1 MSSSGARLGALLVV
15 FTIACGRDEADR
27 LYFEA
32 LQGDK
37 VGKPCEELIGLVDRA
52 IALEPDRA
60 SYYQHRAGYR
70 IGLGNL
76 AGAKADLDRAITLTD
91 QPYLRYERAIVACKS
106 GRCADA
112 LPDLDAAITA
122 QPDNTQFYRVRAI
135 ARVAAG
141 MPEKALEDGERMVVQ
156 MPQHGESYYARGIAR
171 LALGHGPQALA
182 DLDTTL
188 KLRPDLVYPLVSRA
202 EAYQKMGDSA
212 RAAAD
217 RAEAARRSE
226 GDGGC
231 RGCGVCSDPLH
242 P

>member
-1 MSSSGARLGALLVV
+1 MVG
-15 FTIACGRDEADR
+15 CGFRDEADR

-32 LQGDK
+32 LAGDK
-37 VGKPCEELIGLVDRA
+37 VGKPCEEMVLLLDRA
-52 IALEPDRA
+52 IALRQDSA

-70 IGLGNL
+70 IGMNDLP
-76 AGAKADLDRAITLTD
+76 GAKADIDRAIALSD
-91 QPYLRYERAIVACKS
+91 RPYLRYERAIIACKS
-106 GRCADA
+106 GRCPEA
-112 LPDLDAAITA
+112 LSDLDAAIAA
-122 QPDNTQFYRVRAI
+122 QPENTQFYRVRAI

-141 MPEKALEDGERMVVQ
+141 MPEKALEDGERMVAQ

-171 LALGHGPQALA
+171 LALGQAQAALA

-202 EAYQKMGDSA
+202 DAYQKIGDAA

-226 GDGGC
+226 GHDGC
-231 RGCGVCSDPLH
+231 RGCGACNDPLH